1 MAELDQRIE
10 GILLQR
16 LVQTIQL
23 WCSEFDRTDD
33 GDGRREPLVLRDIT
47 NKRRADKRAAKE
59 EKVKCTFCSILMTA
73 NLYTSRLKD
82 HSR

>member
-59 EKVKCTFCSILMTA
+59 EKVKYTFCAILDG
-73 NLYTSRLKD
+73 R
-82 HSR
+82 